1 LYTFEIGKNCFMAT
15 LRGTQIRWHNGNAGE
30 KKDSLEGDIYMDE
43 LRGECQ
49 SESEQYE
56 SERGEKKMAD

>member
-1 LYTFEIGKNCFMAT
+1 
-15 LRGTQIRWHNGNAGE
+15 
-30 KKDSLEGDIYMDE
+30 MDE

-56 SERGEKKMAD
+56 SEQGEKQADQNGVAITINM

>member
-1 LYTFEIGKNCFMAT
+1 LFRDNPK
-15 LRGTQIRWHNGNAGE
+15 GTQIKGDNGNAGE

-49 SESEQYE
+49 SEGEQYE
-56 SERGEKKMAD
+56 SEQGEEQAD

>member
-1 LYTFEIGKNCFMAT
+1 
-15 LRGTQIRWHNGNAGE
+15 
-30 KKDSLEGDIYMDE
+30 MDE

-56 SERGEKKMAD
+56 SERGEKKMADQNGVAITIIM

>member
-1 LYTFEIGKNCFMAT
+1 MST
-15 LRGTQIRWHNGNAGE
+15 LRGTKIRGDNGNVGE

-49 SESEQYE
+49 SEGEQYE
-56 SERGEKKMAD
+56 SEQGEKRWQIRMVLR